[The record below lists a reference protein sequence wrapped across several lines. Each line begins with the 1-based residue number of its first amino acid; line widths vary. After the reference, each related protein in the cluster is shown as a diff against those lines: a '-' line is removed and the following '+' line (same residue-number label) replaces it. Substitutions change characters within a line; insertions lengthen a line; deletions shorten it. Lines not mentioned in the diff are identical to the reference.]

1 MQHML
6 GALTVVAAL
15 LVPPAAGAAPPIAP
29 AVVHIR
35 NFAFVPATLSIVAGQ
50 TVRFINDD
58 GEAHTVTARDAS
70 FDSGGFDTHDAWQHT
85 FSAAGTYAYV
95 CQLHPM
101 MTATIVVRRAGPQ
114 A

>member
-1 MQHML
+1 MQYTL

-15 LVPPAAGAAPPIAP
+15 LGSATAGSTPPDVSS
-29 AVVHIR
+29 VVHIR
-35 NFAFVPATLSIVAGQ
+35 DFAFVPATLSIAAGQ

-70 FDSGGFDTHDAWQHT
+70 FDSAGLDSHAAWDHAFT
-85 FSAAGTYAYV
+85 KAGTYAYV

-101 MTATIVVRRAGPQ
+101 MTATIVVRAAARHS
-114 A
+114 